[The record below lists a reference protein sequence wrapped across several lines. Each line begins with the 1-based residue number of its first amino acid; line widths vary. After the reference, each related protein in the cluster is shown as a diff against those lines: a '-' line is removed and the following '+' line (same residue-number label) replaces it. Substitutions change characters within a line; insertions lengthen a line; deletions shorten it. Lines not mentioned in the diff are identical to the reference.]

1 MKIKFTFTAL
11 LSLFFL
17 FSINGFAAS
26 ASKAK
31 TIQSANDEKIDDM
44 VIKAEDIRTFSFE
57 KIFARANM
65 YYEAAR
71 KWDRVKC
78 VPKTAFVCTKRECP
92 KLEVQKNS
100 YMVLDKKNKTIA
112 LCRAEFCSYFSAK
125 YEQSGVFILAEVEE
139 LAGVYIRVLGD
150 SRYKEI
156 SMVGLDSYISNG
168 ECFAYPYEEDI
179 AHPTHQTTF
188 SKNT

>member
-1 MKIKFTFTAL
+1 MKIKFTFATL
-11 LSLFFL
+11 LSLL
-17 FSINGFAAS
+17 IAFSTTSFAAS
-26 ASKAK
+26 ASKEKPAV
-31 TIQSANDEKIDDM
+31 SANDEKLDDM

-78 VPKTAFVCTKRECP
+78 VPKTTFVCTKRECP
-92 KLEVQKNS
+92 KLPVQPNS

-112 LCRAEFCSYFSAK
+112 LCRAELCSYFSAK

-156 SMVGLDSYISNG
+156 SMIGLDSYISNC
-168 ECFAYPYEEDI
+168 ECFAYPYEED
-179 AHPTHQTTF
+179 Q
-188 SKNT
+188 KK